1 MPVSGSSFVTRAGFV
16 LDPDERIVI
25 HATDEDE
32 ATERLG
38 RIELGELELLVEA
51 ESVQVVDVREKS
63 EREAGYIP
71 CSVHIPVRL
80 LRTTG
85 ADGLDTGKPIVTI
98 CETAAPERA
107 SPRASSPHE
116 GSRPGR

>member
-32 ATERLG
+32 ATERLEP
-38 RIELGELELLVEA
+38 IELGELERLVEA

-71 CSVHIPVRL
+71 CSGHIPVIHGGIDDWPGQLVAFR
-80 LRTTG
+80 RCG
-85 ADGLDTGKPIVTI
+85 
-98 CETAAPERA
+98 
-107 SPRASSPHE
+107 
-116 GSRPGR
+116 GSG